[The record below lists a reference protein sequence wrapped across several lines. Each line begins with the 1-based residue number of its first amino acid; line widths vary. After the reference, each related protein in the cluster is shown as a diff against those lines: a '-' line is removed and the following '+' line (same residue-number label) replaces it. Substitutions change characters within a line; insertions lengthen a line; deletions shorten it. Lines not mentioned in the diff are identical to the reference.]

1 MCYLVAKDKNKHGSY
16 ALKTK
21 HGEHLAELKSD
32 LNIHAAP
39 KGIQL
44 VTISR
49 PTVSVSMRLII
60 LLMMR
65 QSSQNLLKL
74 CEEKLGAFSSLS
86 LTIAC
91 L

>member
-1 MCYLVAKDKNKHGSY
+1 MCYLIAKDKNKHGSY

-21 HGEHLAELKSD
+21 HGKHLAELKGE

-49 PTVSVSMRLII
+49 PSAFGEYAPYHFVHSEKEFARLVE
-60 LLMMR
+60 LM
-65 QSSQNLLKL
+65 
-74 CEEKLGAFSSLS
+74 
-86 LTIAC
+86 
-91 L
+91 